1 VRDEG
6 VVEVAGEAAGE
17 VLAEEDD
24 SGGILVPSFASRRCE
39 QALGAGG
46 AVTGALLSV
55 RSECSEAAHRRQAT
69 TGQASTGAEQSSEE
83 VGLNGGR
90 EEQSGWWLPL

>member
-24 SGGILVPSFASRRCE
+24 GGGILVPSFASRRCE

-46 AVTGALLSV
+46 A
-55 RSECSEAAHRRQAT
+55 R
-69 TGQASTGAEQSSEE
+69 
-83 VGLNGGR
+83 
-90 EEQSGWWLPL
+90 